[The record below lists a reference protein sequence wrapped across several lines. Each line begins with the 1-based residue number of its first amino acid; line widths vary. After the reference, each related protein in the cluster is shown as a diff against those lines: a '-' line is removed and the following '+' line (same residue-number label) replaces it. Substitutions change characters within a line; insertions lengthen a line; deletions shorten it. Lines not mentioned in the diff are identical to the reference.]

1 MPTCSTGI
9 LRHRDQNQVDNFAE
23 AKKNRPQLRPISA
36 ILATVFGLLKEYSGY
51 SGMANTSA
59 NLFPDAGLEHKPL
72 DRREERYHLE
82 Y

>member
-1 MPTCSTGI
+1 MLTI
-9 LRHRDQNQVDNFAE
+9 LLSPN
-23 AKKNRPQLRPISA
+23 KNRPQLRPIPA
-36 ILATVFGLLKEYSGY
+36 ILATVFGLLKECSKYLE
-51 SGMANTSA
+51 MASTSA